1 MAAASVI
8 HFLLVF
14 TTILPHSSVK
24 RCRHRSENQPC
35 LCNLGVAITNAEPST
50 IEPREARMFRQRNR
64 RPARGTR
71 YATATSRRE
80 PGQFKGEATLRG
92 PGVDRL
98 SLKSPA
104 ALRWPTRGLS
114 IGGQGDHHLRCGD
127 HSVPPSEPFNIVL
140 LKRTS
145 AAVAMASFI

>member
-1 MAAASVI
+1 MFERCYVRSERFNSPV
-8 HFLLVF
+8 
-14 TTILPHSSVK
+14 
-24 RCRHRSENQPC
+24 RCRETTLP
-35 LCNLGVAITNAEPST
+35 
-50 IEPREARMFRQRNR
+50 
-64 RPARGTR
+64 
-71 YATATSRRE
+71 TAFIVERV
-80 PGQFKGEATLRG
+80 G
-92 PGVDRL
+92 RL

-104 ALRWPTRGLS
+104 ALPWPTRGLS